1 MTKYQCLE
9 HFLWFK
15 PGQIVD
21 EIDPGWTSFFKVIE
35 EKTEEKNDPVVLM
48 PLHEEDFEDLEEEVI
63 EPKKRGRKK
72 KGSG

>member
-1 MTKYQCLE
+1 MTKYECLE

-21 EIDPGWTSFFKVIE
+21 EIDPGWTPFFKVSEDEPVETAEPIMESSEEFEE
-35 EKTEEKNDPVVLM
+35 EKPS
-48 PLHEEDFEDLEEEVI
+48 

-72 KGSG
+72 KGTG